1 MADMADYESHEMVPA
16 SENAVG
22 GGNAGELQRG
32 MDVELLA
39 AALRRDTADLDVYA
53 KVLSV
58 TLADSLPPG
67 AVQVERKRSMAD
79 RMAGREGAVTNIDVA
94 LGEQRLGLRMDRGRM
109 TGEVCK
115 EVRGIVLS
123 RQQVG
128 LDEWLTALAR
138 ALAETAASSARAREA
153 LERFLN

>member
-1 MADMADYESHEMVPA
+1 MTEHDMADYESHEMVPA
-16 SENAVG
+16 GENAVG
-22 GGNAGELQRG
+22 GGDLQRG

-39 AALRRDTADLDVYA
+39 AALRRDTADLDLYA

-128 LDEWLTALAR
+128 LDEWITALAR

>member
-1 MADMADYESHEMVPA
+1 MADHESHDLVPA
-16 SENAVG
+16 DENALVG
-22 GGNAGELQRG
+22 GVPERG

-39 AALRRDTADLDVYA
+39 AALRRDTADLDLYA

-58 TLADSLPPG
+58 TLADSLPAG
-67 AVQVERKRSMAD
+67 AVQVERKRTMAD
-79 RMAGREGAVTNIDVA
+79 RMAGREGAVTSIDVA
-94 LGEQRLGLRMDRGRM
+94 LGERRLGLRMDRGRM

-128 LDEWLTALAR
+128 LDEWITTLAH

-153 LERFLN
+153 LERFLG

>member
-22 GGNAGELQRG
+22 GGDLQRG

-39 AALRRDTADLDVYA
+39 AALRRDTADLDLYA

-128 LDEWLTALAR
+128 LDEWITALAR

>member
-1 MADMADYESHEMVPA
+1 MAEQHESHDLVPA
-16 SENAVG
+16 DSGSGGESEH
-22 GGNAGELQRG
+22 G
-32 MDVELLA
+32 MDVEMLA
-39 AALRRDTADLDVYA
+39 AALRRDTADLDLYA

-67 AVQVERKRSMAD
+67 AVQVERKRTMAD
-79 RMAGREGAVTNIDVA
+79 RMAGREGAVTALDVA

-123 RQQVG
+123 RKQVG
-128 LDEWLTALAR
+128 LDEWIDALAR
-138 ALAETAASSARAREA
+138 GLADMAASSARARAA
-153 LERFLN
+153 LERFLH

>member
-1 MADMADYESHEMVPA
+1 MPDELVPA
-16 SENAVG
+16 GDG
-22 GGNAGELQRG
+22 GLDDDGAPDRG

-39 AALRRDTADLDVYA
+39 AALRRDSADLDLYA

-58 TLADSLPPG
+58 NLAGSLPAG
-67 AVQVERKRSMAD
+67 AVQVERKRSMSD
-79 RMAGREGAVTNIDVA
+79 RMAGREGSVTSLDVA
-94 LGEQRLGLRMDRGRM
+94 LGEQRLALRMDRGRVI
-109 TGEVCK
+109 GEVHK

-128 LDEWLTALAR
+128 LDEWIGALAK

-153 LERFLN
+153 LERFLT

>member
-1 MADMADYESHEMVPA
+1 MADYESHDLIPA
-16 SENAVG
+16 DEGMG
-22 GGNAGELQRG
+22 GQPRSG
-32 MDVELLA
+32 MDVELLT
-39 AALRRDTADLDVYA
+39 AALRRDTADLDLYA

-67 AVQVERKRSMAD
+67 AVQVERKRTMAD
-79 RMAGREGAVTNIDVA
+79 RMAGREGAVTSLDVA
-94 LGEQRLGLRMDRGRM
+94 LGGQRLGLRMDRGRM
-109 TGEVCK
+109 TGEVLK

-128 LDEWLTALAR
+128 LDEWIEALAR
-138 ALAETAASSARAREA
+138 ALADMAASSARAREA